1 MRPPL
6 LLQPQHDAP
15 RQHEL
20 CQVATSVG
28 QPIDFAKVAADV
40 VGVLPVIEAAVAP
53 LLLDCRPRDRFGVK
67 VVGVGEAADVSS
79 LLLLPQR
86 RHVVVAYP
94 PLAGVADAN
103 QVTRSYLLL
112 LSYW

>member
-6 LLQPQHDAP
+6 LLQPQHAP

-40 VGVLPVIEAAVAP
+40 VGVLPVIAAAVAP
-53 LLLDCRPRDRFGVK
+53 LLLDCRPRDRFGWVE